1 MSIFGPGIANGL
13 IAGGPQ
19 LGAGAAVGTGLA
31 VAGIGAVGVG
41 LAGAGVGAISTA
53 GGLAAGAARGGASLA
68 GAATTA
74 YRGGGMSGMAEAAAS
89 SAGSAA
95 MSPLRRAAASLRES
109 FAAGGR
115 AGKDFKHSTAWV
127 LQRARPLRE
136 PVPYHHPAGAVIWV
150 NLDPEVAEMVEKQLA
165 VG

>member
-1 MSIFGPGIANGL
+1 MSIFGPGIANCL

-89 SAGSAA
+89 SAGSAVD
-95 MSPLRRAAASLRES
+95 LHDLV
-109 FAAGGR
+109 AGGEGPTETLDLAPCLTYRRLDRLWSRRPPATHHR
-115 AGKDFKHSTAWV
+115 APH
-127 LQRARPLRE
+127 QRRDR
-136 PVPYHHPAGAVIWV
+136 
-150 NLDPEVAEMVEKQLA
+150 QRC
-165 VG
+165 

>member
-1 MSIFGPGIANGL
+1 LSIFGPGIANCL

-19 LGAGAAVGTGLA
+19 LGVGAAVGTGLA

-74 YRGGGMSGMAEAAAS
+74 YRGGGMSGMAQGRAFRLDLRPRRQDHADRRRCPRRMPRPRLAGGVQRRLKFDVQR
-89 SAGSAA
+89 AGSDATA
-95 MSPLRRAAASLRES
+95 VHRAQHLNVTDGIEAEARRRRVEGSGP
-109 FAAGGR
+109 GG
-115 AGKDFKHSTAWV
+115 
-127 LQRARPLRE
+127 
-136 PVPYHHPAGAVIWV
+136 
-150 NLDPEVAEMVEKQLA
+150 
-165 VG
+165 